1 MSQRIADLLEVL
13 DLIRVFARE
22 SPKARPED
30 WRGRAIAHV
39 ASRGVTTNTV
49 FAHVVGKNT
58 RFLRSAHEFDQM
70 VASWIRGESDKL
82 QEWVKESSLGE
93 EPQRISQLFSGT
105 SAPTP
110 VASDIEEP
118 EATNRHLVNTY
129 RILRD
134 TALARRI
141 KADQKFTCQICSTR
155 IVLGDGS
162 PYAEAHH
169 VKPLGAPHNG
179 PDHPGNIVCLCPNCH
194 VMFDYGAI
202 FADPALL
209 ANVHPNFIHY
219 HNTVIFQKRA

>member
-118 EATNRHLVNTY
+118 EA
-129 RILRD
+129 
-134 TALARRI
+134 
-141 KADQKFTCQICSTR
+141 
-155 IVLGDGS
+155 
-162 PYAEAHH
+162 
-169 VKPLGAPHNG
+169 
-179 PDHPGNIVCLCPNCH
+179 
-194 VMFDYGAI
+194 
-202 FADPALL
+202 
-209 ANVHPNFIHY
+209 
-219 HNTVIFQKRA
+219 